1 MSRLNIALRRA
12 VYSPRCLSSPLS
24 RRCFSHY
31 SPLYAAPKQPQV
43 ARPTQQAER
52 SMRVVQKELAQIPS
66 DLGIL
71 EGTFITPR
79 GENAP
84 SLFQTPRSFLK
95 LHYHRIKYR
104 LRDRFSLI
112 VLKFSS
118 PKEKGFL
125 KRSLKILRSTL
136 KPTAVAL
143 HRQMYTSFAE
153 GDIALLRRICTDGI
167 YESFRARIGNRPRGE
182 TVQWELVKYNKRP
195 RIVSHRGARLPIEG
209 AAVRQAIIQIC
220 SRQKLTR
227 SRKLKGGEVEVVP
240 GSGKEKDVV
249 EYVVLQ
255 QRIEAWKPG
264 SWQVWGTTGETT
276 LRDLEEWQKKALE

>member
-1 MSRLNIALRRA
+1 MSQLHIALRRA
-12 VYSPRCLSSPLS
+12 VYSPGCLSSPLS

-31 SPLYAAPKQPQV
+31 SPLRAAPKQPQP
-43 ARPTQQAER
+43 ARPTQAAER
-52 SMRVVQKELAQIPS
+52 SMKVVQKELAQIPS

-79 GENAP
+79 GKNAP
-84 SLFQTPRSFLK
+84 SLFRTPRSFLK

-104 LRDRFSLI
+104 FRDRLSLL
-112 VLKFSS
+112 VLKFTS

-125 KRSLKILRSTL
+125 RRSLKISRSTV

-153 GDIALLRRICTDGI
+153 GDIASLRRICTDGI
-167 YESFRARIGNRPRGE
+167 YESFRGRIGSRPRGE
-182 TVQWELVKYNKRP
+182 TVQWELVKYNKRS
-195 RIVSHRGARLPIEG
+195 RIVSDRGMKLLVDG
-209 AAVRQAIIQIC
+209 AAVRQAVVRIC

-227 SRKLKGGEVEVVP
+227 LRRVKNGDAEVVP

-255 QRIEAWKPG
+255 QRLEAWKPG
-264 SWQVWGTTGETT
+264 PWQVWGTTGETT
-276 LRDLEEWQKKALE
+276 LQDLEEWEKKALE